1 MCPLW
6 TCATTS
12 DWTRTTAGRL
22 SHSSSR
28 TGFSSGCNDGPY
40 VLTDLQMTDSVSG
53 ARWQILSLLDGSLP
67 KSIAEES
74 SEATGKTRSALRP
87 LLRDLVEQ
95 ELVVA
100 TAPPQSRNRKY
111 LLPPRH

>member
-1 MCPLW
+1 
-6 TCATTS
+6 
-12 DWTRTTAGRL
+12 
-22 SHSSSR
+22 
-28 TGFSSGCNDGPY
+28 
-40 VLTDLQMTDSVSG
+40 MTDSVLG
-53 ARWQILSLLDGSLP
+53 ARWQRPSSLLDGSLP
-67 KSIAEES
+67 KSIAEI

-111 LLPPRH
+111 PLPPRH